1 VIRGECR
8 NHPAKNRKLQDAPTI
23 HIGTERIQRRLDF
36 NLLGQWVSVDGDS
49 MVDVKRR
56 IAQASE
62 EFFQMSELWYEP
74 KLEPVRKL
82 PVYEA
87 VIAKALYG

>member
-1 VIRGECR
+1 
-8 NHPAKNRKLQDAPTI
+8 
-23 HIGTERIQRRLDF
+23 
-36 NLLGQWVSVDGDS
+36 